1 MINCIYI
8 KNNMAVIKNI
18 QLQNKI
24 INLLR
29 RSIKE
34 SEEFFNERKISPD
47 KDDFHWHQIKA
58 LEKLEAMDYGEMTID
73 KIKRVAMAHGRSDE
87 YLIEESVSYINKGY
101 IPFLF
106 ENDLKGLNIT
116 KRDYTITFFK
126 I

>member
-1 MINCIYI
+1 
-8 KNNMAVIKNI
+8 MAITKNI

-24 INLLR
+24 VNLLK

-34 SEEFFNERKISPD
+34 SIEFFDDRQMTPS
-47 KDDFHWHQIKA
+47 KDDFHWRMVKA
-58 LEKLEAMDYGEMTID
+58 LTKLEAIDYSQITID

-87 YLIEESVSYINKGY
+87 YLVEESVDHINKGY

-106 ENDLKGLNIT
+106 ENDLPGLNIT